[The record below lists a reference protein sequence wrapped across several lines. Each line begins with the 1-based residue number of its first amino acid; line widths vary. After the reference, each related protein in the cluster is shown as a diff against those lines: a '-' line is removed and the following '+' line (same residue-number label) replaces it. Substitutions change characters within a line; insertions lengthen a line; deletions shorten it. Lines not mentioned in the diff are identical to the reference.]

1 MFKKKEAQPLVRVN
15 PDPAIG
21 LTDSELEERKKRKL
35 ENVAKNKSSKSVLR
49 IIFDNVFTF
58 FNLIW
63 IIIFIALVS
72 VEAYSDLVF
81 MLVVVLNTLI
91 AIIQEIK
98 AKYTVEKLSL
108 VSSPKLAVIRNG
120 KRVYLHTNHLY
131 PDDIIELTVGN
142 QIPAD
147 CIVVSGTAELN
158 ESLLTG
164 ESNAIKK
171 VEGDTLLAGSFIFS
185 GTVLARVDKLIK
197 DSYINT
203 IASEAKKFKK
213 PNSNLFNDLQTI
225 IKYIGIIIIPIGG
238 LMFLNNYLSF
248 KGDPNWI
255 KLAITKT
262 CGSLTGMIPA
272 GMFLLVTIALAV
284 GVIKLARKHT
294 LVKDLY
300 SIEMLARTNM
310 LCLDKTGTI
319 TDGTMNVTHFESF
332 NKSINFEKLVQN
344 ILSAQK
350 SSNSTFNA
358 LLSRFGTENT
368 IELESVLEFSS
379 ERKFSATR
387 MSGTTY
393 LLGAPEFSC
402 KNIPENVMLEIE
414 KHAKLGERVLL
425 VSKTQEN
432 IDEEHLEK
440 LPSTSTPVG
449 IITLVDHIRDDA
461 IDTINWFKANGVK
474 IKIISGDNPSTVS
487 TIARRVGV
495 ENAEKCISLENLSP
509 QQVQT
514 IADQY
519 TVFGRVT
526 PEQKHILIKQL
537 KTLGYVVAMT
547 GDGVNDTLALKEA
560 DCSIAMAD
568 GSDVARNLSSL
579 VLMDSKFS
587 NLPTVVKEGR
597 QVINNVQKSSTLFL
611 MKTLFTITLS
621 SILLFIALVTFTPT
635 AYPFTPKQLYLL
647 EFFVIG
653 IPSFLLALQPND
665 DQIKGD
671 FIPEVL
677 KKAVPSALLMLLNV
691 SVILVLGK
699 FSVINV
705 AEQQTLCVL
714 TLTITG
720 FINLVKLC
728 YPFNKLRT
736 FCVIANGIFIT
747 VVTALIPEFFEMQ
760 LFNGTIF
767 LILGIIVLYSV
778 PLQFAF
784 PIIEKW
790 ISPMFKRRKKKPKN
804 SKNKEIELK

>member
-1 MFKKKEAQPLVRVN
+1 MFKKKEIVPLERFC
-15 PDPAIG
+15 PDINIG
-21 LTDSELEERKKRKL
+21 LSENELEERKKRKL
-35 ENVAKNKSSKSVLR
+35 VNVAKNKSSKSVLR
-49 IIFDNVFTF
+49 ILFENIFTY

-63 IIIFIALVS
+63 AIIFVALMC
-72 VEAYSDLVF
+72 VEAYSDLIF
-81 MLVVVLNTLI
+81 MIPVVLNTLI

-108 VSSPKLAVIRNG
+108 VSSPKLTAIRDG
-120 KRVYLHTNHLY
+120 KRVLLHASHLY

-147 CIVVSGTAELN
+147 CIIVSGEAELN

-164 ESNAIKK
+164 ESNAIRKK
-171 VEGDTLLAGSFIFS
+171 VGDTILAGSFIFS
-185 GTVLARVDKLIK
+185 GTVLARVDKLIG
-197 DSYINT
+197 DSYIQT
-203 IASEAKKFKK
+203 IATEAKKFKK
-213 PNSNLFNDLQTI
+213 PNSNLFKDLQTI

-238 LMFLNNYLSF
+238 LMFLNNYLSYA
-248 KGDPNWI
+248 GDPNWL
-255 KLAITKT
+255 KLVITKT
-262 CGSLTGMIPA
+262 CGSLTGMVPA
-272 GMFLLVTIALAV
+272 GMFLLVTIALTV
-284 GVIKLARKHT
+284 GVIKLATKHT

-319 TDGTMNVTHFESF
+319 TDGTMNVIHYECFDESV
-332 NKSINFEKLVQN
+332 NFELLVQN

-350 SSNSTFNA
+350 TSNSTFNA
-358 LLSRFGTENT
+358 LLSKFGTENA
-368 IELESVLEFSS
+368 LEVGKVIEFSS
-379 ERKFSATR
+379 DRKYSATR
-387 MSGTTY
+387 LGDSTY

-402 KNIPENVMLEIE
+402 KNLSEKIKLLIE
-414 KHAKLGERVLL
+414 ERAKLGERVLL
-425 VSKTQEN
+425 ISKTQED
-432 IDEEHLEK
+432 IDEEHLDR
-440 LPSTSTPVG
+440 LPATTQPLG

-461 IDTINWFKANGVK
+461 IDTINWFKTNGVK
-474 IKIISGDNPSTVS
+474 IKIISGDNPNTVS

-495 ENAEKCISLENLSP
+495 EDAEKCISLENLSP
-509 QQVQT
+509 QQVKT

-526 PEQKHILIKQL
+526 PEQKHILVKTL

-568 GSDVARNLSSL
+568 GSDVARNISSL

-587 NLPTVVKEGR
+587 SLPRVVKEGR

-621 SILLFIALVTFTPT
+621 TIILLIALVTFS
-635 AYPFTPKQLYLL
+635 AISYPFTPKQLSLL

-653 IPSFLLALQPND
+653 VPSFLLALQPND
-665 DQIKGD
+665 EQIKGN
-671 FIPEVL
+671 FIPMVL

-691 SVILVLGK
+691 GVVLILGK

-714 TLTITG
+714 VLTVSG

-728 YPFNKLRT
+728 FPFNALRT
-736 FCVIANGIFIT
+736 FCVILSGVCIIA
-747 VVTALIPEFFEMQ
+747 VTALMPEFFEMQ
-760 LFNGTIF
+760 IFNGTVF
-767 LILGIIVLYSV
+767 LILGIVVLYSV

-784 PIIEKW
+784 PYIEKW
-790 ISPMFKRRKKKPKN
+790 IAPMFKERKKKEK
-804 SKNKEIELK
+804 KK

>member
-1 MFKKKEAQPLVRVN
+1 MFKKKEIVPLERFC
-15 PDPAIG
+15 PDINIG
-21 LTDSELEERKKRKL
+21 LSENELEERKKRKL
-35 ENVAKNKSSKSVLR
+35 VNVAKNKSSKSVLR
-49 IIFDNVFTF
+49 ILFENIFTY

-63 IIIFIALVS
+63 AIIFVALMC
-72 VEAYSDLVF
+72 VEAYSDLIF
-81 MLVVVLNTLI
+81 MIPVVLNTLI

-108 VSSPKLAVIRNG
+108 VSSPKLTAIRDG
-120 KRVYLHTNHLY
+120 KRVLLHASHLY

-147 CIVVSGTAELN
+147 CIIVSGEAELN

-164 ESNAIKK
+164 ESNAIRKK
-171 VEGDTLLAGSFIFS
+171 VGDTILAGSFIFS
-185 GTVLARVDKLIK
+185 GTVLARVDKLIG
-197 DSYINT
+197 DSYIQT
-203 IASEAKKFKK
+203 IATEAKKFKK
-213 PNSNLFNDLQTI
+213 PNSNLFKDLQTI

-238 LMFLNNYLSF
+238 LMFLNNYLSYA
-248 KGDPNWI
+248 GDPNWL

-262 CGSLTGMIPA
+262 CGSLTGMVPA
-272 GMFLLVTIALAV
+272 GMFLLVTIALTV
-284 GVIKLARKHT
+284 GVIKLATKHT

-319 TDGTMNVTHFESF
+319 TDGTMNVIHYECFDESV
-332 NKSINFEKLVQN
+332 NFELLVQN

-350 SSNSTFNA
+350 TSNSTFNA
-358 LLSRFGTENT
+358 LLSKFGTENA
-368 IELESVLEFSS
+368 LEVGKVIEFSS
-379 ERKFSATR
+379 DRKYSATKLGD
-387 MSGTTY
+387 STY

-402 KNIPENVMLEIE
+402 KNLSEKIKLLIE
-414 KHAKLGERVLL
+414 ERAKLGERVLL
-425 VSKTQEN
+425 ISKTQED
-432 IDEEHLEK
+432 IDEEHLDR
-440 LPSTSTPVG
+440 LPATTQPLG

-461 IDTINWFKANGVK
+461 IDTINWFKTNGVK
-474 IKIISGDNPSTVS
+474 IKIISGDNPNTVS

-495 ENAEKCISLENLSP
+495 EDAEKCISLENLSP
-509 QQVQT
+509 QQVKT

-526 PEQKHILIKQL
+526 PEQKHILVKTL

-568 GSDVARNLSSL
+568 GSDVARNISSL

-587 NLPTVVKEGR
+587 SLPRVVKEGR

-621 SILLFIALVTFTPT
+621 TIILLIALVTFS
-635 AYPFTPKQLYLL
+635 AISYPFTPKQLSLL

-653 IPSFLLALQPND
+653 VPSCLLALQPND
-665 DQIKGD
+665 EQIKGN
-671 FIPEVL
+671 FIPMVL

-691 SVILVLGK
+691 GVVLILGK

-714 TLTITG
+714 VLTVSG

-728 YPFNKLRT
+728 FPFNALRT
-736 FCVIANGIFIT
+736 FCVILSGVCIIA
-747 VVTALIPEFFEMQ
+747 VTALMPEFFEMQ
-760 LFNGTIF
+760 IFNGTVF
-767 LILGIIVLYSV
+767 LILGIVVLYSV

-784 PIIEKW
+784 PYIEKW
-790 ISPMFKRRKKKPKN
+790 IAPMFKERKKKEK
-804 SKNKEIELK
+804 KK

>member
-1 MFKKKEAQPLVRVN
+1 MFKKKEIVPLERVC
-15 PDPAIG
+15 PDINMG
-21 LTDSELEERKKRKL
+21 LSENELEERKKRKL
-35 ENVAKNKSSKSVLR
+35 VNVAKNKSSKSVLR
-49 IIFDNVFTF
+49 ILVENIFTY

-63 IIIFIALVS
+63 AIIFVALMC
-72 VEAYSDLVF
+72 VEAYSDLIF
-81 MLVVVLNTLI
+81 MIPVVLNTLI

-108 VSSPKLAVIRNG
+108 VSSPKLTAIRDG
-120 KRVYLHTNHLY
+120 KRVLLHASHLY

-147 CIVVSGTAELN
+147 CIIVSGEAELN

-164 ESNAIKK
+164 ESNAIRKK
-171 VEGDTLLAGSFIFS
+171 VGDTILAGSFIFS
-185 GTVLARVDKLIK
+185 GTVLARVDKLIG
-197 DSYINT
+197 DSYIQT
-203 IASEAKKFKK
+203 IATEAKKFKK
-213 PNSNLFNDLQTI
+213 PNSNLFKDLQTI

-238 LMFLNNYLSF
+238 LMFLNNYLSYA
-248 KGDPNWI
+248 GDPNWL

-262 CGSLTGMIPA
+262 CGSLTGMVPA
-272 GMFLLVTIALAV
+272 GMFLLVTIALTV
-284 GVIKLARKHT
+284 GVIKLATKHT

-319 TDGTMNVTHFESF
+319 TDGTMNVIHYECFDESV
-332 NKSINFEKLVQN
+332 NFELLVQN

-350 SSNSTFNA
+350 TSNSTFNA
-358 LLSRFGTENT
+358 LLSKFGTENA
-368 IELESVLEFSS
+368 LEVGKVIEFSS
-379 ERKFSATR
+379 DRKYSATR
-387 MSGTTY
+387 LGDSTY

-402 KNIPENVMLEIE
+402 KNLSEKIKLLIE
-414 KHAKLGERVLL
+414 ERAKLGERVLL
-425 VSKTQEN
+425 ISKTQED
-432 IDEEHLEK
+432 IDEEHLDR
-440 LPSTSTPVG
+440 LPATTQPLG

-461 IDTINWFKANGVK
+461 IDTINWFKTNGVK
-474 IKIISGDNPSTVS
+474 IKIISGDNPNTVS

-495 ENAEKCISLENLSP
+495 EDAEKCISLENLSP
-509 QQVQT
+509 QQVKT

-526 PEQKHILIKQL
+526 PEQKHILVKTL

-568 GSDVARNLSSL
+568 GSDVARNISSL

-587 NLPTVVKEGR
+587 SLPRVVKEGR

-621 SILLFIALVTFTPT
+621 TIILLIALVTFS
-635 AYPFTPKQLYLL
+635 AISYPFTPKQLSLL

-653 IPSFLLALQPND
+653 VPSFLLALQPND
-665 DQIKGD
+665 EQIKGN
-671 FIPEVL
+671 FIPMVL

-691 SVILVLGK
+691 GVVLILGK

-714 TLTITG
+714 VLTVSG

-728 YPFNKLRT
+728 FPFNALRT
-736 FCVIANGIFIT
+736 FCVILSGVCIIA
-747 VVTALIPEFFEMQ
+747 VTALMPEFFEMQ
-760 LFNGTIF
+760 IFNGTVF
-767 LILGIIVLYSV
+767 LILGIVVLYSV

-784 PIIEKW
+784 PYIEKW
-790 ISPMFKRRKKKPKN
+790 IAPMFKERKKKEK
-804 SKNKEIELK
+804 KK

>member
-1 MFKKKEAQPLVRVN
+1 MFKKKEIVPLERFC
-15 PDPAIG
+15 PDINIG
-21 LTDSELEERKKRKL
+21 LSENELEERKKRKL
-35 ENVAKNKSSKSVLR
+35 VNVAKNKSSKSVLR
-49 IIFDNVFTF
+49 ILVENIFTY

-63 IIIFIALVS
+63 TIIFVALMC
-72 VEAYSDLVF
+72 VEAYSDLIF
-81 MLVVVLNTLI
+81 MIPVVLNTLI

-108 VSSPKLAVIRNG
+108 VSSPKLTAIRDG
-120 KRVYLHTNHLY
+120 KRVLLHASHLY

-147 CIVVSGTAELN
+147 CIIVSGEAELN

-164 ESNAIKK
+164 ESNAIRKK
-171 VEGDTLLAGSFIFS
+171 VGDTILAGSFIFS
-185 GTVLARVDKLIK
+185 GTVLARVDKLIG
-197 DSYINT
+197 DSYIQT
-203 IASEAKKFKK
+203 IATEAKKFKK
-213 PNSNLFNDLQTI
+213 PNSNLFKDLQTI

-238 LMFLNNYLSF
+238 LMFLNNYLSYA
-248 KGDPNWI
+248 GDPNWL

-262 CGSLTGMIPA
+262 CGSLTGMVPA
-272 GMFLLVTIALAV
+272 GMFLLVTIALTV
-284 GVIKLARKHT
+284 GVIKLATKHT

-319 TDGTMNVTHFESF
+319 TDGTMNVIHYECFDESV
-332 NKSINFEKLVQN
+332 NFELLVQN

-350 SSNSTFNA
+350 TSNSTFNA
-358 LLSRFGTENT
+358 LLSKFGTENA
-368 IELESVLEFSS
+368 LEVGKVIEFSS
-379 ERKFSATR
+379 DRKYSATR
-387 MSGTTY
+387 LGDSTY

-402 KNIPENVMLEIE
+402 KNLSEKIKLLIE
-414 KHAKLGERVLL
+414 ERAKLGERVLL
-425 VSKTQEN
+425 ISVTQED
-432 IDEEHLEK
+432 IDEEHLDR
-440 LPSTSTPVG
+440 LPATTQPLG

-461 IDTINWFKANGVK
+461 IDTINWFKTNGVK
-474 IKIISGDNPSTVS
+474 IKIISGDNPNTVS

-495 ENAEKCISLENLSP
+495 EDAEKCISLENLSP
-509 QQVQT
+509 QQVKT

-526 PEQKHILIKQL
+526 PEQKHILVKTL

-568 GSDVARNLSSL
+568 GSDVARNISSL

-587 NLPTVVKEGR
+587 SLPRVVKEGR

-621 SILLFIALVTFTPT
+621 TIILLIALVTFS
-635 AYPFTPKQLYLL
+635 AISYPFTPKQLSLL

-653 IPSFLLALQPND
+653 VPSFLLALQPND
-665 DQIKGD
+665 EQIKGN
-671 FIPEVL
+671 FIPMVL

-691 SVILVLGK
+691 GVVLILGK

-714 TLTITG
+714 VLTVSG

-728 YPFNKLRT
+728 FPFNALRT
-736 FCVIANGIFIT
+736 FCVILSGVCIIA
-747 VVTALIPEFFEMQ
+747 VTALMPEFFEMQ
-760 LFNGTIF
+760 IFNGTVF
-767 LILGIIVLYSV
+767 LILGIVVLYSV

-784 PIIEKW
+784 PYIEKW
-790 ISPMFKRRKKKPKN
+790 IAPMFKERKKKEK
-804 SKNKEIELK
+804 KK

>member
-1 MFKKKEAQPLVRVN
+1 MFKKKEIVPLERVC
-15 PDPAIG
+15 PDIKIG
-21 LTDSELEERKKRKL
+21 LSENELEERKKRKL
-35 ENVAKNKSSKSVLR
+35 VNVAKNKSSKSVLR
-49 IIFDNVFTF
+49 ILVENIFTY

-63 IIIFIALVS
+63 AIIFVALMC
-72 VEAYSDLVF
+72 VEAYSDLIF
-81 MLVVVLNTLI
+81 MIPVVLNTLI

-108 VSSPKLAVIRNG
+108 VSSPKLTAIRDG
-120 KRVYLHTNHLY
+120 KRVLLHASHLY

-147 CIVVSGTAELN
+147 CIIVSGEAELN

-164 ESNAIKK
+164 ESNAIRKK
-171 VEGDTLLAGSFIFS
+171 VGDTILAGSFIFS
-185 GTVLARVDKLIK
+185 GTVLARVDKLIG
-197 DSYINT
+197 DSYIQT
-203 IASEAKKFKK
+203 IATEAKKFKK
-213 PNSNLFNDLQTI
+213 PNSNLFKDLQTI

-238 LMFLNNYLSF
+238 LMFLNNYLSYA
-248 KGDPNWI
+248 GDPNWL

-262 CGSLTGMIPA
+262 CGSLTGMVPA
-272 GMFLLVTIALAV
+272 GMFLLVTIALTV
-284 GVIKLARKHT
+284 GVIKLATKHT

-319 TDGTMNVTHFESF
+319 TDGTMNVIHYECFDESV
-332 NKSINFEKLVQN
+332 NFELLVQN
-344 ILSAQK
+344 ILSVQK
-350 SSNSTFNA
+350 TSNSTFNA
-358 LLSRFGTENT
+358 LLSKFGTENA
-368 IELESVLEFSS
+368 LEVGKVIEFSS
-379 ERKFSATR
+379 DRKYSATR
-387 MSGTTY
+387 LGDSTY

-402 KNIPENVMLEIE
+402 KNLSEKIKLLIE
-414 KHAKLGERVLL
+414 ERAKLGERVLL
-425 VSKTQEN
+425 ISKTQED
-432 IDEEHLEK
+432 IDEEHLDR
-440 LPSTSTPVG
+440 LPATTQPLG

-461 IDTINWFKANGVK
+461 IDTINWFKTNGVK
-474 IKIISGDNPSTVS
+474 IKIISGDNPNTVS

-495 ENAEKCISLENLSP
+495 EDAEKCISLENLSP
-509 QQVQT
+509 QQVKT

-526 PEQKHILIKQL
+526 PEQKHILVKTL

-568 GSDVARNLSSL
+568 GSDVARNISSL

-587 NLPTVVKEGR
+587 SLPRVVKEGR

-621 SILLFIALVTFTPT
+621 TIILLIALVTFS
-635 AYPFTPKQLYLL
+635 AISYPFTPKQLSLL

-653 IPSFLLALQPND
+653 VPSFLLALQPND
-665 DQIKGD
+665 EQIKGN
-671 FIPEVL
+671 FIPMVL

-691 SVILVLGK
+691 GVVLILGK

-714 TLTITG
+714 VLTVSG

-728 YPFNKLRT
+728 FPFNALRT
-736 FCVIANGIFIT
+736 FCVILSGVCIIA
-747 VVTALIPEFFEMQ
+747 VTALMPEFFEMQ
-760 LFNGTIF
+760 IFNGTVF
-767 LILGIIVLYSV
+767 LILGIVALYSV

-784 PIIEKW
+784 PYIEKW
-790 ISPMFKRRKKKPKN
+790 IAPMFKERKKKEK
-804 SKNKEIELK
+804 KK

>member
-1 MFKKKEAQPLVRVN
+1 MFKKKEIVPLERFC
-15 PDPAIG
+15 PDINIG
-21 LTDSELEERKKRKL
+21 LSENELEERKKRKL
-35 ENVAKNKSSKSVLR
+35 VNVAKNKSSKSVLR
-49 IIFDNVFTF
+49 ILVENIFTY

-63 IIIFIALVS
+63 AIIFVALMC
-72 VEAYSDLVF
+72 VEAYSDLIF
-81 MLVVVLNTLI
+81 MIPVVLNTLI

-108 VSSPKLAVIRNG
+108 VSSPKLTAIRDG
-120 KRVYLHTNHLY
+120 KRVLLHASHLY

-147 CIVVSGTAELN
+147 CIIVSGEAELN

-164 ESNAIKK
+164 ESNAIRKK
-171 VEGDTLLAGSFIFS
+171 VGDTILAGSFIFS
-185 GTVLARVDKLIK
+185 GTVLARVDKLIG
-197 DSYINT
+197 DSYIQT
-203 IASEAKKFKK
+203 IATEAKKFKK
-213 PNSNLFNDLQTI
+213 PNSNLFKDLQTI

-238 LMFLNNYLSF
+238 LMFLNNYLSYA
-248 KGDPNWI
+248 GDPNWL

-262 CGSLTGMIPA
+262 CGSLTGMVPA
-272 GMFLLVTIALAV
+272 GMFLLVTIALTV
-284 GVIKLARKHT
+284 GVIKLATKHT

-319 TDGTMNVTHFESF
+319 TDGTMNVIHYECFDESV
-332 NKSINFEKLVQN
+332 NFELLVQN

-350 SSNSTFNA
+350 TSNSTFNA
-358 LLSRFGTENT
+358 LLSKFGTENA
-368 IELESVLEFSS
+368 LEVGKVIEFSS
-379 ERKFSATR
+379 DRKYSATR
-387 MSGTTY
+387 LGDSTY

-402 KNIPENVMLEIE
+402 KNLSEKIKLLIE
-414 KHAKLGERVLL
+414 ERAKLGERVLL
-425 VSKTQEN
+425 ISKTQED
-432 IDEEHLEK
+432 IDEEHLDR
-440 LPSTSTPVG
+440 LPATTQPLG

-461 IDTINWFKANGVK
+461 IDTINWFKTNGVK
-474 IKIISGDNPSTVS
+474 IKIISGDNPNTVS

-495 ENAEKCISLENLSP
+495 EDAEKCISLENLSP
-509 QQVQT
+509 QQVKT

-526 PEQKHILIKQL
+526 PEQKHILVKTL

-568 GSDVARNLSSL
+568 GSDVARNISSL

-587 NLPTVVKEGR
+587 SLPRVVKEGR

-621 SILLFIALVTFTPT
+621 TIILLIALVTFS
-635 AYPFTPKQLYLL
+635 AISYPFTPKQLSLL

-653 IPSFLLALQPND
+653 VPSFLLALQPND
-665 DQIKGD
+665 EQIKGN
-671 FIPEVL
+671 FIPMVL

-691 SVILVLGK
+691 GVVLILGK

-714 TLTITG
+714 VLTVSG

-728 YPFNKLRT
+728 FPFNALRT
-736 FCVIANGIFIT
+736 FCVILSGVCIIA
-747 VVTALIPEFFEMQ
+747 VTALMPEFFEMQ
-760 LFNGTIF
+760 IFNGTVF
-767 LILGIIVLYSV
+767 LILGIVVLYSV

-784 PIIEKW
+784 PYIEKW
-790 ISPMFKRRKKKPKN
+790 IAPMFKERKKKEK
-804 SKNKEIELK
+804 KK

>member
-1 MFKKKEAQPLVRVN
+1 MFKKKEIVPLERVC
-15 PDPAIG
+15 PDIKIG
-21 LTDSELEERKKRKL
+21 LSENELEERKKRKL
-35 ENVAKNKSSKSVLR
+35 VNVAKNKSSKSVLR
-49 IIFDNVFTF
+49 ILVENIFTY

-63 IIIFIALVS
+63 AIIFVALMC
-72 VEAYSDLVF
+72 VEAYSDLIF
-81 MLVVVLNTLI
+81 MIPVVLNTLI

-108 VSSPKLAVIRNG
+108 VSSPKLTAIRDG
-120 KRVYLHTNHLY
+120 KRVLLHASHLY

-147 CIVVSGTAELN
+147 CIIVSGEAELN

-164 ESNAIKK
+164 ESNAIRKK
-171 VEGDTLLAGSFIFS
+171 VGDTILAGSFIFS
-185 GTVLARVDKLIK
+185 GTVLARVDKLIG
-197 DSYINT
+197 DSYIQT
-203 IASEAKKFKK
+203 IATEAKKFKK
-213 PNSNLFNDLQTI
+213 PNSNLFKDLQTI

-238 LMFLNNYLSF
+238 LMFLNNYLSYA
-248 KGDPNWI
+248 GDPNWL

-262 CGSLTGMIPA
+262 CGSLTGMVPA
-272 GMFLLVTIALAV
+272 GMFLLVTIALTV
-284 GVIKLARKHT
+284 GVIKLATKHT

-319 TDGTMNVTHFESF
+319 TDGTMNVIHYECFDESV
-332 NKSINFEKLVQN
+332 NFELLVQN

-350 SSNSTFNA
+350 TSNSTFNA
-358 LLSRFGTENT
+358 LLSKFGTENA
-368 IELESVLEFSS
+368 LEVGKVIEFSS
-379 ERKFSATR
+379 DRKYSATR
-387 MSGTTY
+387 LGDSTY

-402 KNIPENVMLEIE
+402 KNLSEKIKLLIE
-414 KHAKLGERVLL
+414 ERAKLGERVLL
-425 VSKTQEN
+425 ISKTQED
-432 IDEEHLEK
+432 IDEEHLDR
-440 LPSTSTPVG
+440 LPATTQPLG

-461 IDTINWFKANGVK
+461 IDTINWFKTNGVK
-474 IKIISGDNPSTVS
+474 IKIISGDNPNTVS

-495 ENAEKCISLENLSP
+495 EDAEKCISLENLSP
-509 QQVQT
+509 QQVKT

-526 PEQKHILIKQL
+526 PEQKHILVKTL

-568 GSDVARNLSSL
+568 GSDVARNISSL

-587 NLPTVVKEGR
+587 SLPRVVKEGR

-621 SILLFIALVTFTPT
+621 TIILLIALVTFS
-635 AYPFTPKQLYLL
+635 AISYPFTPKQLSLL

-653 IPSFLLALQPND
+653 VPSFLLALQPND
-665 DQIKGD
+665 EQIKGN
-671 FIPEVL
+671 FIPMVL

-691 SVILVLGK
+691 GVVLILGK

-714 TLTITG
+714 VLTVSG

-728 YPFNKLRT
+728 FPFNALRT
-736 FCVIANGIFIT
+736 FCVILSGVCIIA
-747 VVTALIPEFFEMQ
+747 VTALMPEFFEMQ
-760 LFNGTIF
+760 IFNGTVF
-767 LILGIIVLYSV
+767 LILGIVVLYSV

-784 PIIEKW
+784 PYIEKW
-790 ISPMFKRRKKKPKN
+790 IAPMFKERKKKEK
-804 SKNKEIELK
+804 KK

>member
-1 MFKKKEAQPLVRVN
+1 MFKKKEIVPLERFC
-15 PDPAIG
+15 PDINIG
-21 LTDSELEERKKRKL
+21 LSENELEERKKRKL
-35 ENVAKNKSSKSVLR
+35 VNVAKNKSSKSVLR
-49 IIFDNVFTF
+49 ILFENIFTY

-63 IIIFIALVS
+63 AIIFVALMC
-72 VEAYSDLVF
+72 VEAYSDLIF
-81 MLVVVLNTLI
+81 MIPVVLNTLI

-108 VSSPKLAVIRNG
+108 VSSPKLTAIRDG
-120 KRVYLHTNHLY
+120 KRVLLHASHLY

-147 CIVVSGTAELN
+147 CIIVSGEAELN

-164 ESNAIKK
+164 ESNAIRKK
-171 VEGDTLLAGSFIFS
+171 VGDTILAGSFIFS
-185 GTVLARVDKLIK
+185 GTVLARVDKLIG
-197 DSYINT
+197 DSYIQT
-203 IASEAKKFKK
+203 IATEAKKFKK
-213 PNSNLFNDLQTI
+213 PNSNLFKDLQTI

-238 LMFLNNYLSF
+238 LMFLNNYLSYA
-248 KGDPNWI
+248 GDPNWL
-255 KLAITKT
+255 KLVITKT
-262 CGSLTGMIPA
+262 CGSLTGMVPA
-272 GMFLLVTIALAV
+272 GMFLLVTIALTV
-284 GVIKLARKHT
+284 GVIKLATKHT

-319 TDGTMNVTHFESF
+319 TDGTMNVIHYECFDESV
-332 NKSINFEKLVQN
+332 NFELLVQN

-350 SSNSTFNA
+350 TSNSTFNA
-358 LLSRFGTENT
+358 LLSKFGTENA
-368 IELESVLEFSS
+368 LEVGKVIEFSS
-379 ERKFSATR
+379 DRKYSATR
-387 MSGTTY
+387 LGDSTY

-402 KNIPENVMLEIE
+402 KNLSEKIKLLIE
-414 KHAKLGERVLL
+414 ERAKLGERVLL
-425 VSKTQEN
+425 ISKTQED
-432 IDEEHLEK
+432 IDEEHLDR
-440 LPSTSTPVG
+440 LPATTQPLG

-461 IDTINWFKANGVK
+461 IDTINWFKTNGVK
-474 IKIISGDNPSTVS
+474 IKIISGDNPNTVS

-495 ENAEKCISLENLSP
+495 EDAEKCISLENLSP
-509 QQVQT
+509 QQVKT

-526 PEQKHILIKQL
+526 PEQKHILVKTL

-568 GSDVARNLSSL
+568 GSDVARNISSL

-587 NLPTVVKEGR
+587 SLPRVVKEGR
-597 QVINNVQKSSTLFL
+597 QVINNVHKSSTLFL

-621 SILLFIALVTFTPT
+621 TIILLIALVTFS
-635 AYPFTPKQLYLL
+635 AISYPFTPKQLSLL

-653 IPSFLLALQPND
+653 VPSFLLALQPND
-665 DQIKGD
+665 EQIKGN
-671 FIPEVL
+671 FIPMVL

-691 SVILVLGK
+691 GVVLILGK

-714 TLTITG
+714 VLTVSG

-728 YPFNKLRT
+728 FPFNALRT
-736 FCVIANGIFIT
+736 FCVILSGVCIIA
-747 VVTALIPEFFEMQ
+747 VTALMPEFFEMQ
-760 LFNGTIF
+760 IFNGTVF
-767 LILGIIVLYSV
+767 LILGIVVLYSV

-784 PIIEKW
+784 PYIEKW
-790 ISPMFKRRKKKPKN
+790 IAPMFKERKKKEK
-804 SKNKEIELK
+804 KK

>member
-1 MFKKKEAQPLVRVN
+1 MFKKKEIVPLERFC
-15 PDPAIG
+15 PDINIG
-21 LTDSELEERKKRKL
+21 LSENELEERKKRKL
-35 ENVAKNKSSKSVLR
+35 VNVAKNKSSKSVLR
-49 IIFDNVFTF
+49 ILVENIFTY

-63 IIIFIALVS
+63 AIIFVALMC
-72 VEAYSDLVF
+72 VEAYSDLIF
-81 MLVVVLNTLI
+81 MIPVVLNTLI

-108 VSSPKLAVIRNG
+108 VSSPKLTAIRDG
-120 KRVYLHTNHLY
+120 KRVLLHASHLY

-147 CIVVSGTAELN
+147 CIIVSGEAELN

-164 ESNAIKK
+164 ESNAIRKK
-171 VEGDTLLAGSFIFS
+171 VGDTILAGSFIFS
-185 GTVLARVDKLIK
+185 GTVLARVDKLIG
-197 DSYINT
+197 DSYIQT
-203 IASEAKKFKK
+203 IATEAKKFKK
-213 PNSNLFNDLQTI
+213 PNSNLFKDLQTI

-238 LMFLNNYLSF
+238 LMFLNNYLSYA
-248 KGDPNWI
+248 GDPNWL

-262 CGSLTGMIPA
+262 CGSLTGMVPA
-272 GMFLLVTIALAV
+272 GMFLLVTIALTV
-284 GVIKLARKHT
+284 GVIKLATKHT

-319 TDGTMNVTHFESF
+319 TDGTMNVIHYECFDESV
-332 NKSINFEKLVQN
+332 NFELLVQN

-350 SSNSTFNA
+350 TSNSTFNA
-358 LLSRFGTENT
+358 LLSKFGTENA
-368 IELESVLEFSS
+368 LEVGKVIEFSS
-379 ERKFSATR
+379 DRKYSATR
-387 MSGTTY
+387 LGDSTY

-402 KNIPENVMLEIE
+402 KNLSEKIKLLIE
-414 KHAKLGERVLL
+414 ERAKLGERVLL
-425 VSKTQEN
+425 ISKTQED
-432 IDEEHLEK
+432 IDEEHLDR
-440 LPSTSTPVG
+440 LPATTQPLG

-461 IDTINWFKANGVK
+461 IDTINWFKTNGVK
-474 IKIISGDNPSTVS
+474 IKIISGDNPNTVS

-495 ENAEKCISLENLSP
+495 EDAEKCISLENLSP
-509 QQVQT
+509 QQVKT

-526 PEQKHILIKQL
+526 PEQKHILVKTL

-568 GSDVARNLSSL
+568 GSDVARNISSL

-587 NLPTVVKEGR
+587 SLPRVVKEGR

-621 SILLFIALVTFTPT
+621 TIILLIALVTFS
-635 AYPFTPKQLYLL
+635 AISYPFTPKQLSLL

-653 IPSFLLALQPND
+653 VPSFLLALQPND
-665 DQIKGD
+665 EQIKGN
-671 FIPEVL
+671 FIPMVL

-691 SVILVLGK
+691 GVVLILGK

-714 TLTITG
+714 VLTVSG

-728 YPFNKLRT
+728 FPFNALRT
-736 FCVIANGIFIT
+736 FCVILSGVCII
-747 VVTALIPEFFEMQ
+747 VVTALMPEFFEMQ
-760 LFNGTIF
+760 IFNGTVF
-767 LILGIIVLYSV
+767 LILGIVVLYSV

-784 PIIEKW
+784 PYIEKW
-790 ISPMFKRRKKKPKN
+790 IAPMFKERKKKEK
-804 SKNKEIELK
+804 KK

>member
-1 MFKKKEAQPLVRVN
+1 MFKKKEIVPLKRVC
-15 PDPAIG
+15 PDINMG
-21 LTDSELEERKKRKL
+21 LSENELEERKKRKL
-35 ENVAKNKSSKSVLR
+35 VNVAKNKSSKSVLR
-49 IIFDNVFTF
+49 ILVENIFTY

-63 IIIFIALVS
+63 AIIFVALMC
-72 VEAYSDLVF
+72 VEAYSDLIF
-81 MLVVVLNTLI
+81 MIPVVLNTLI

-108 VSSPKLAVIRNG
+108 VSSPKLTAIRDG
-120 KRVYLHTNHLY
+120 KRVLLHASHLY

-147 CIVVSGTAELN
+147 CIIVSGEAELN

-164 ESNAIKK
+164 ESNAIRKK
-171 VEGDTLLAGSFIFS
+171 VGDTILAGSFIFS
-185 GTVLARVDKLIK
+185 GTVLARVDKLIG
-197 DSYINT
+197 DSYIQT
-203 IASEAKKFKK
+203 IATEAKKFKK
-213 PNSNLFNDLQTI
+213 PNSNLFKDLQTI

-238 LMFLNNYLSF
+238 LMFLNNYLSYA
-248 KGDPNWI
+248 GDPNWL

-262 CGSLTGMIPA
+262 CGSLTGMVPA
-272 GMFLLVTIALAV
+272 GMFLLVTIALTV
-284 GVIKLARKHT
+284 GVIKLATKHT

-319 TDGTMNVTHFESF
+319 TDGTMNVIHYECFDESV
-332 NKSINFEKLVQN
+332 NFELLVQN

-350 SSNSTFNA
+350 TSNSTFNA
-358 LLSRFGTENT
+358 LLSKFGTENA
-368 IELESVLEFSS
+368 LEVGKVIEFSS
-379 ERKFSATR
+379 DRKYSATR
-387 MSGTTY
+387 LGDSTY

-402 KNIPENVMLEIE
+402 KNLSEKIKLLIE
-414 KHAKLGERVLL
+414 ERAKLGERVLL
-425 VSKTQEN
+425 ISKTQED
-432 IDEEHLEK
+432 IDEEHLDR
-440 LPSTSTPVG
+440 LPATTQPLG

-461 IDTINWFKANGVK
+461 IDTINWFKTNGVK
-474 IKIISGDNPSTVS
+474 IKIISGDNPNTVS

-495 ENAEKCISLENLSP
+495 EDAEKCISLENLSP
-509 QQVQT
+509 QQVKT

-526 PEQKHILIKQL
+526 PEQKHILVKTL

-568 GSDVARNLSSL
+568 GSDVARNISSL

-587 NLPTVVKEGR
+587 SLPRVVKEGR

-621 SILLFIALVTFTPT
+621 TIILLIALVTFS
-635 AYPFTPKQLYLL
+635 AISYPFTPKQLSLL

-653 IPSFLLALQPND
+653 VPSFLLALQPND
-665 DQIKGD
+665 EQIKGN
-671 FIPEVL
+671 FIPMVL

-691 SVILVLGK
+691 GVVLILGK

-714 TLTITG
+714 VLTVSG

-728 YPFNKLRT
+728 FPFNALRT
-736 FCVIANGIFIT
+736 FCVILSGVCIIA
-747 VVTALIPEFFEMQ
+747 VTALMPEFFEMQ
-760 LFNGTIF
+760 IFNGTVF
-767 LILGIIVLYSV
+767 LILGIVVLYSV

-784 PIIEKW
+784 PYIEKW
-790 ISPMFKRRKKKPKN
+790 IAPMFKERKKKEK
-804 SKNKEIELK
+804 KK

>member
-1 MFKKKEAQPLVRVN
+1 MFKKKEIVPLERVC
-15 PDPAIG
+15 PDIKIG
-21 LTDSELEERKKRKL
+21 LSENELEERKKRKL
-35 ENVAKNKSSKSVLR
+35 VNVAKNKSSKSVLR
-49 IIFDNVFTF
+49 ILVENIFTY

-63 IIIFIALVS
+63 AIIFVALMC
-72 VEAYSDLVF
+72 VEAYSDLIF
-81 MLVVVLNTLI
+81 MIPVVLNTLI

-108 VSSPKLAVIRNG
+108 VSSPKLTAIRDG
-120 KRVYLHTNHLY
+120 KRVLLHASHLY

-147 CIVVSGTAELN
+147 CIIVSGEAELN

-164 ESNAIKK
+164 ESNAIRKK
-171 VEGDTLLAGSFIFS
+171 VGDTILAGSFIFS
-185 GTVLARVDKLIK
+185 GTVLARVDKLIG
-197 DSYINT
+197 DSYIQT
-203 IASEAKKFKK
+203 IATEAKKFKK
-213 PNSNLFNDLQTI
+213 PNSNLFKDLQTI

-238 LMFLNNYLSF
+238 LMFLNNYLSYA
-248 KGDPNWI
+248 GDPNWL

-262 CGSLTGMIPA
+262 CGSLTGMVPA
-272 GMFLLVTIALAV
+272 GMFLLVTIALTV
-284 GVIKLARKHT
+284 GVIKLATKHT

-319 TDGTMNVTHFESF
+319 TDGTMNVIHYECFDESV
-332 NKSINFEKLVQN
+332 NFELLVQN

-350 SSNSTFNA
+350 TSNSTFNA
-358 LLSRFGTENT
+358 LLSKFGTENA
-368 IELESVLEFSS
+368 LEVGKVIEFSS
-379 ERKFSATR
+379 DRKYSATR
-387 MSGTTY
+387 LGDSTY

-402 KNIPENVMLEIE
+402 KNLSEKIKLLIE
-414 KHAKLGERVLL
+414 ERAKLGERVLL
-425 VSKTQEN
+425 ISKTQED
-432 IDEEHLEK
+432 IDEEHLDR
-440 LPSTSTPVG
+440 LPATTQPLG

-461 IDTINWFKANGVK
+461 IDTINWFKTNGVK
-474 IKIISGDNPSTVS
+474 IKIISGDNPNTVS

-495 ENAEKCISLENLSP
+495 EDAEKCISLENLSP
-509 QQVQT
+509 QQVKT

-526 PEQKHILIKQL
+526 PEQKHILVKTL

-568 GSDVARNLSSL
+568 GSDVARNISSL

-587 NLPTVVKEGR
+587 SLPRVVKEGR

-621 SILLFIALVTFTPT
+621 TIILLIALVTFS
-635 AYPFTPKQLYLL
+635 AISYPFTPKQLSLL

-653 IPSFLLALQPND
+653 VPSFLLALQPND
-665 DQIKGD
+665 EQIKGN
-671 FIPEVL
+671 FIPMVL

-691 SVILVLGK
+691 GVVLILGK

-714 TLTITG
+714 VLTVSG

-728 YPFNKLRT
+728 FPFNALRT
-736 FCVIANGIFIT
+736 FCVILSGVCIIA
-747 VVTALIPEFFEMQ
+747 VTALMPEFFEMQ
-760 LFNGTIF
+760 IFNGTVF
-767 LILGIIVLYSV
+767 LILGIVVLYSV
-778 PLQFAF
+778 PLQFVF
-784 PIIEKW
+784 PYIEKW
-790 ISPMFKRRKKKPKN
+790 IAPMFKERKKKEK
-804 SKNKEIELK
+804 KK

>member
-1 MFKKKEAQPLVRVN
+1 MFKKKEIVPLERVC
-15 PDPAIG
+15 PDIKIG
-21 LTDSELEERKKRKL
+21 LSENELEERKKRKL
-35 ENVAKNKSSKSVLR
+35 VNVAKNKSSKSVLR
-49 IIFDNVFTF
+49 ILVENIFTY

-63 IIIFIALVS
+63 AIIFVALMC
-72 VEAYSDLVF
+72 VEAYSDLIF
-81 MLVVVLNTLI
+81 MIPVVLNTLI

-108 VSSPKLAVIRNG
+108 VSSPKLTAIRDG
-120 KRVYLHTNHLY
+120 KRVLLHASHLY

-147 CIVVSGTAELN
+147 CIIVSGEAELN

-164 ESNAIKK
+164 ESNAIRKK
-171 VEGDTLLAGSFIFS
+171 AGDTILAGSFIFS
-185 GTVLARVDKLIK
+185 GTVLARVDKLIG
-197 DSYINT
+197 DSYIQT
-203 IASEAKKFKK
+203 IATEAKKFKK
-213 PNSNLFNDLQTI
+213 PNSNLFKDLQTI

-238 LMFLNNYLSF
+238 LMFLNNYLSYA
-248 KGDPNWI
+248 GDPNWL

-262 CGSLTGMIPA
+262 CGSLTGMVPA
-272 GMFLLVTIALAV
+272 GMFLLVTIALTV
-284 GVIKLARKHT
+284 GVIKLATKHT

-319 TDGTMNVTHFESF
+319 TDGTMNVIHYECFDESV
-332 NKSINFEKLVQN
+332 NFELLVQN

-350 SSNSTFNA
+350 TSNSTFNA
-358 LLSRFGTENT
+358 LLSKFGTENA
-368 IELESVLEFSS
+368 LEVGKVIEFSS
-379 ERKFSATR
+379 DRKYSATR
-387 MSGTTY
+387 LGDSTY

-402 KNIPENVMLEIE
+402 KNLSEKIKLLIE
-414 KHAKLGERVLL
+414 ERAKLGERVLL
-425 VSKTQEN
+425 ISKTQED
-432 IDEEHLEK
+432 IDEEHLDR
-440 LPSTSTPVG
+440 LPATTQPLG

-461 IDTINWFKANGVK
+461 IDTINWFKTNGVK
-474 IKIISGDNPSTVS
+474 IKIISGDNPNTVS

-495 ENAEKCISLENLSP
+495 EDAEKCISLENLSP
-509 QQVQT
+509 QQVKT

-526 PEQKHILIKQL
+526 PEQKHILVKTL

-568 GSDVARNLSSL
+568 GSDVARNISSL

-587 NLPTVVKEGR
+587 SLPRVVKEGR

-621 SILLFIALVTFTPT
+621 TIILLIALVTFS
-635 AYPFTPKQLYLL
+635 AISYPFTPKQLSLL

-653 IPSFLLALQPND
+653 VPSFLLALQPND
-665 DQIKGD
+665 EQIKGN
-671 FIPEVL
+671 FIPMVL

-691 SVILVLGK
+691 GVVLILGK

-714 TLTITG
+714 VLTVSG

-728 YPFNKLRT
+728 FPFNALRT
-736 FCVIANGIFIT
+736 FCVILSGVCIIA
-747 VVTALIPEFFEMQ
+747 VTALMPEFFEMQ
-760 LFNGTIF
+760 IFNGTVF
-767 LILGIIVLYSV
+767 LILGIVVLYSV

-784 PIIEKW
+784 PYIEKW
-790 ISPMFKRRKKKPKN
+790 IAPMFKERKKKEK
-804 SKNKEIELK
+804 KK

>member
-1 MFKKKEAQPLVRVN
+1 MFKKKEIVPLERFC
-15 PDPAIG
+15 PDINIG
-21 LTDSELEERKKRKL
+21 LSENELEERKKRKL
-35 ENVAKNKSSKSVLR
+35 VNVAKNKSSKSVLR
-49 IIFDNVFTF
+49 ILVENIFTY

-63 IIIFIALVS
+63 AIIFVALMC
-72 VEAYSDLVF
+72 VEAYSDLIF
-81 MLVVVLNTLI
+81 MIPVVLNTLI

-108 VSSPKLAVIRNG
+108 VSSPKLTAIRDG
-120 KRVYLHTNHLY
+120 KRVLLHASHLY

-147 CIVVSGTAELN
+147 CIIVSGEAELN

-164 ESNAIKK
+164 ESNAIRKK
-171 VEGDTLLAGSFIFS
+171 VGDTILAGSFIFS
-185 GTVLARVDKLIK
+185 GTVLARVDKLIG
-197 DSYINT
+197 DSYIQT
-203 IASEAKKFKK
+203 IATEAKKFKK
-213 PNSNLFNDLQTI
+213 PNSNLFKDLQTI

-238 LMFLNNYLSF
+238 LMFLNNYLSYA
-248 KGDPNWI
+248 GDPNWL
-255 KLAITKT
+255 KLVITKT
-262 CGSLTGMIPA
+262 CGSLTGMVPA
-272 GMFLLVTIALAV
+272 GMFLLVTIALTV
-284 GVIKLARKHT
+284 GVIKLATKHT

-319 TDGTMNVTHFESF
+319 TDGTMNVIHYECFDESV
-332 NKSINFEKLVQN
+332 NFELLVQN

-350 SSNSTFNA
+350 TSNSTFNA
-358 LLSRFGTENT
+358 LLSKFGTENA
-368 IELESVLEFSS
+368 LEVGKVIEFSS
-379 ERKFSATR
+379 DRKYSATR
-387 MSGTTY
+387 LGDSTY

-402 KNIPENVMLEIE
+402 KNLSEKIKLLIE
-414 KHAKLGERVLL
+414 ERAKLGERVLL
-425 VSKTQEN
+425 ISKTQED
-432 IDEEHLEK
+432 IDEENLDR
-440 LPSTSTPVG
+440 LPATTQPLG

-461 IDTINWFKANGVK
+461 IDTINWFKTNGVK
-474 IKIISGDNPSTVS
+474 IKIISGDNPNTVS

-495 ENAEKCISLENLSP
+495 EDAEKCISLENLSP
-509 QQVQT
+509 QQVKT

-526 PEQKHILIKQL
+526 PEQKHILVKTL

-568 GSDVARNLSSL
+568 GSDVARNISSL

-587 NLPTVVKEGR
+587 SLPRVVKEGR

-621 SILLFIALVTFTPT
+621 TIILLIALVTFS
-635 AYPFTPKQLYLL
+635 AISYPFTPKQLSLL

-653 IPSFLLALQPND
+653 VPSFLLALQPND
-665 DQIKGD
+665 EQIKGN
-671 FIPEVL
+671 FIPMVL

-691 SVILVLGK
+691 GVVLILGK

-714 TLTITG
+714 VLTVSG

-728 YPFNKLRT
+728 FPFNALRT
-736 FCVIANGIFIT
+736 FCVILSGVCII
-747 VVTALIPEFFEMQ
+747 VVTALMPEFFEMQ
-760 LFNGTIF
+760 IFNGTVF
-767 LILGIIVLYSV
+767 LILGIVVLYSV

-784 PIIEKW
+784 PYIEKW
-790 ISPMFKRRKKKPKN
+790 IAPMFKERKKKEK
-804 SKNKEIELK
+804 KK

>member
-1 MFKKKEAQPLVRVN
+1 MFKKKEIVPLERFC
-15 PDPAIG
+15 PDINIG
-21 LTDSELEERKKRKL
+21 LSENELEERKKRKL
-35 ENVAKNKSSKSVLR
+35 VNVAKNKSSKSVLR
-49 IIFDNVFTF
+49 ILVENIFTY

-63 IIIFIALVS
+63 AIIFVALMC
-72 VEAYSDLVF
+72 VEAYSDLIF
-81 MLVVVLNTLI
+81 MIPVVLNTLI

-108 VSSPKLAVIRNG
+108 VSSPKLTAIRDG
-120 KRVYLHTNHLY
+120 KRVLLHASHLY

-147 CIVVSGTAELN
+147 CIIVSGEAELN

-164 ESNAIKK
+164 ESNAIRKK
-171 VEGDTLLAGSFIFS
+171 VGDTILAGSFIFS
-185 GTVLARVDKLIK
+185 GTVLARVDKLIG
-197 DSYINT
+197 DSYIQT
-203 IASEAKKFKK
+203 IATEAKKFKK
-213 PNSNLFNDLQTI
+213 PNSNLFKDLQTI

-238 LMFLNNYLSF
+238 LMFLNNYLSYA
-248 KGDPNWI
+248 GDPNWL

-262 CGSLTGMIPA
+262 CGSLTGMVPA
-272 GMFLLVTIALAV
+272 GMFLLVTIALTV
-284 GVIKLARKHT
+284 GVIKLATKHT

-319 TDGTMNVTHFESF
+319 TDGTMNVIHYECFDESV
-332 NKSINFEKLVQN
+332 NFELLVQN
-344 ILSAQK
+344 ILSVQK
-350 SSNSTFNA
+350 TSNSTFNA
-358 LLSRFGTENT
+358 LLSKFGTENA
-368 IELESVLEFSS
+368 LEVGKVIEFSS
-379 ERKFSATR
+379 DRKYSATR
-387 MSGTTY
+387 LGDSTY

-402 KNIPENVMLEIE
+402 KNLSEKIKLLIE
-414 KHAKLGERVLL
+414 ERAKLGERVLL
-425 VSKTQEN
+425 ISKTQED
-432 IDEEHLEK
+432 IDEEHLDR
-440 LPSTSTPVG
+440 LPATTQPLG

-461 IDTINWFKANGVK
+461 IDTINWFKTNGVK
-474 IKIISGDNPSTVS
+474 IKIISGDNPNTVS

-495 ENAEKCISLENLSP
+495 EDAEKCISLENLSP
-509 QQVQT
+509 QQVKT

-526 PEQKHILIKQL
+526 PEQKHILVKTL

-568 GSDVARNLSSL
+568 GSDVARNISSL

-587 NLPTVVKEGR
+587 SLPRVVKEGR

-621 SILLFIALVTFTPT
+621 TIILLIALVTFS
-635 AYPFTPKQLYLL
+635 AISYPFTPKQLSLL

-653 IPSFLLALQPND
+653 VPSFLLALQPND
-665 DQIKGD
+665 EQIKGN
-671 FIPEVL
+671 FIPMVL

-691 SVILVLGK
+691 GVVLILGK

-714 TLTITG
+714 VLTVSG

-728 YPFNKLRT
+728 FPFNALRT
-736 FCVIANGIFIT
+736 FCVILSGVCII
-747 VVTALIPEFFEMQ
+747 VVTALMPEFFEMQ
-760 LFNGTIF
+760 IFNGTVF
-767 LILGIIVLYSV
+767 LILGIVVLYSV

-784 PIIEKW
+784 PYIEKW
-790 ISPMFKRRKKKPKN
+790 IAPMFKERKKKEK
-804 SKNKEIELK
+804 KK

>member
-1 MFKKKEAQPLVRVN
+1 MFKKKEIVPLERFC
-15 PDPAIG
+15 PDINIG
-21 LTDSELEERKKRKL
+21 LSENELEERKKRKL
-35 ENVAKNKSSKSVLR
+35 VNVAKNKSSKSVLR
-49 IIFDNVFTF
+49 ILFENIFTY

-63 IIIFIALVS
+63 AIIFVALMC
-72 VEAYSDLVF
+72 VEAYSDLIF
-81 MLVVVLNTLI
+81 MIPVVLNTLI

-108 VSSPKLAVIRNG
+108 VSSPKLTAIRDG
-120 KRVYLHTNHLY
+120 KRVLLHASHLY

-147 CIVVSGTAELN
+147 CIIVSGEAELN

-164 ESNAIKK
+164 ESNAIRKK
-171 VEGDTLLAGSFIFS
+171 VGDTILAGSFIFS
-185 GTVLARVDKLIK
+185 GTVLARVDKLIG
-197 DSYINT
+197 DSYIQT
-203 IASEAKKFKK
+203 IATEAKKFKK
-213 PNSNLFNDLQTI
+213 PNSNLFKDLQTI

-238 LMFLNNYLSF
+238 LMFLNNYLSYA
-248 KGDPNWI
+248 GDPNWL

-262 CGSLTGMIPA
+262 CGSLTGMVPA
-272 GMFLLVTIALAV
+272 GMFLLVTIALTV
-284 GVIKLARKHT
+284 GVIKLATKHT

-319 TDGTMNVTHFESF
+319 TDGTMNVIHYECFDESV
-332 NKSINFEKLVQN
+332 NFELLVQN
-344 ILSAQK
+344 ILSVQK
-350 SSNSTFNA
+350 TSNSTFNA
-358 LLSRFGTENT
+358 LLSKFGTENA
-368 IELESVLEFSS
+368 LEVGKVIEFSS
-379 ERKFSATR
+379 DRKYSATR
-387 MSGTTY
+387 LGDSTY

-402 KNIPENVMLEIE
+402 KNLSEKIKLLIE
-414 KHAKLGERVLL
+414 ERAKLGERVLL
-425 VSKTQEN
+425 ISKTQED
-432 IDEEHLEK
+432 IDEEHLDR
-440 LPSTSTPVG
+440 LPATTQPLG

-461 IDTINWFKANGVK
+461 IDTINWFKTNGVK
-474 IKIISGDNPSTVS
+474 IKIISGDNPNTVS

-495 ENAEKCISLENLSP
+495 EDAEKCISLENLSP
-509 QQVQT
+509 QQVKT

-526 PEQKHILIKQL
+526 PEQKHILVKTL

-568 GSDVARNLSSL
+568 GSDVARNISSL

-587 NLPTVVKEGR
+587 SLPRVVKEGR

-621 SILLFIALVTFTPT
+621 TIILLIALVTFS
-635 AYPFTPKQLYLL
+635 AISYPFTPKQLSLL

-653 IPSFLLALQPND
+653 VPSFLLALQPND
-665 DQIKGD
+665 EQIKGN
-671 FIPEVL
+671 FIPMVL

-691 SVILVLGK
+691 GVVLILGK

-714 TLTITG
+714 VLTVSG

-728 YPFNKLRT
+728 FPFNALRT
-736 FCVIANGIFIT
+736 FCLILSGVCIIA
-747 VVTALIPEFFEMQ
+747 VTALMPEFFEMQ
-760 LFNGTIF
+760 IFNGTVF
-767 LILGIIVLYSV
+767 LILGIVVLYSV

-784 PIIEKW
+784 PYIEKW
-790 ISPMFKRRKKKPKN
+790 IAPMFKERKKKEK
-804 SKNKEIELK
+804 KK